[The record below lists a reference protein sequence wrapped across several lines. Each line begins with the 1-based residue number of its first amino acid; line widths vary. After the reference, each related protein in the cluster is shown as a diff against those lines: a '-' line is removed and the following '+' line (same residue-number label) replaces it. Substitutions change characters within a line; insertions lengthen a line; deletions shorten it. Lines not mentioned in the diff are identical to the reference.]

1 MTRRQHELGM
11 FQLKTS
17 GTPGEGAGYEKLI
30 HWLKTFSLEFLV
42 YWTWKNILCPPLFHS
57 WVFLKDSVAPGGRKL
72 LLPESPFWREYNVR
86 SRKKCAT
93 PSTHCKIN
101 TLACT
106 PCISIL
112 LDPNFHRFSC
122 LFLSRVP
129 VFKKCY
135 YFTLGLT
142 VILLLRGSLQRKPGF
157 LWCIPKCLGERN
169 HSGVWI
175 NPASSACQRNSATL
189 HCWYTPRCTG
199 CGWSLLLLLLC
210 RDLLHNVCSNQIR
223 ISAGGCCEH

>member
-1 MTRRQHELGM
+1 MLEAEKNVPLQVHIAKL
-11 FQLKTS
+11 
-17 GTPGEGAGYEKLI
+17 TPWHAL
-30 HWLKTFSLEFLV
+30 LV
-42 YWTWKNILCPPLFHS
+42 YPFCWIQISTGFPAFFCQGYQ
-57 WVFLKDSVAPGGRKL
+57 FLKNAII
-72 LLPESPFWREYNVR
+72 LP
-86 SRKKCAT
+86 
-93 PSTHCKIN
+93 
-101 TLACT
+101 
-106 PCISIL
+106 
-112 LDPNFHRFSC
+112 LDY
-122 LFLSRVP
+122 L
-129 VFKKCY
+129 
-135 YFTLGLT
+135 LT

-175 NPASSACQRNSATL
+175 NPVSSACQRNSATL